1 MRLLLLGLLIFIR
14 PGFAYEV
21 LNIDVWYEQ
30 EQYRIE
36 LEIII
41 DVPEE
46 YVETALLDFERLSEL
61 NTSLRK
67 VSVLTSPDPGATR
80 IESEIHSC
88 AWFRCV
94 DLMRVEDVR
103 RLRPGLIVART
114 LPEFSDFHMGYSEWT
129 LQSWGNQTHILY
141 HAAFSPAKGEVP
153 VVGHMIAKRVIRRE
167 ALKTYQNLEARYLKE
182 TSPCVSC

>member
-1 MRLLLLGLLIFIR
+1 MRFLLLGLLIFIR
-14 PGFAYEV
+14 PSYAYEV

-36 LEIII
+36 LEILI

-46 YVETALLDFERLSEL
+46 YAEAALLDFERLSEL
-61 NTSLRK
+61 NTSIRQ
-67 VSVLTSPDPGATR
+67 VRVLTSADPGATR

-94 DLMRVEDVR
+94 DLRRVEEVR
-103 RLRPGLIVART
+103 HLQPGLIVAKT
-114 LPEFSDFHMGYSEWT
+114 LPDLSDFKMGYSEWQ

-141 HAAFSPAKGEVP
+141 HAAFSPTKGEVP
-153 VVGHMIAKRVIRRE
+153 VVGHMIAKRVIKRE